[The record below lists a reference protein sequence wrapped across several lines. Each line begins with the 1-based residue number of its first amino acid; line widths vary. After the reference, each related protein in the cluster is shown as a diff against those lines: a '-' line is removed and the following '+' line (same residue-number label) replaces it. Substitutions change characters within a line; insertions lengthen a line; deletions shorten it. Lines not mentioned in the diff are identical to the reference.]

1 MNYRREKQKMAAMD
15 AMLEK
20 TISGRKAQ
28 EQKVMDFLRENAD
41 SIMDLSV
48 SEIAEG
54 AGVSSP
60 TVVRFCKSLGYEGLK
75 DFKLNFQAEN
85 RKAQQIS
92 EPITWETPDEELRT
106 LMKEKSVYSV
116 QSLFTAENMEA
127 ASVIAEA
134 VMNADN
140 TEIIGMG
147 GSGIIAEYLFKEL
160 LRYGKKVSLFSDP

>member
-1 MNYRREKQKMAAMD
+1 MD

-48 SEIAEG
+48 AEIAEG

-85 RKAQQIS
+85 RKAQQI
-92 EPITWETPDEELRT
+92 
-106 LMKEKSVYSV
+106 K
-116 QSLFTAENMEA
+116 
-127 ASVIAEA
+127 
-134 VMNADN
+134 
-140 TEIIGMG
+140 IGR
-147 GSGIIAEYLFKEL
+147 AH
-160 LRYGKKVSLFSDP
+160 V

>member
-1 MNYRREKQKMAAMD
+1 MAAMD
-15 AMLEK
+15 AMFEK

-92 EPITWETPDEELRT
+92 EPIMPKPILRFD
-106 LMKEKSVYSV
+106 LVVLS
-116 QSLFTAENMEA
+116 
-127 ASVIAEA
+127 
-134 VMNADN
+134 
-140 TEIIGMG
+140 IIG
-147 GSGIIAEYLFKEL
+147 SGYLLTSITLSRNLTARVIILFNL
-160 LRYGKKVSLFSDP
+160 S